1 MKKLALLTTG
11 IAILLSASFAR
22 TYGKHRWTDQSPA
35 YDVIFTNAHVV
46 DGSGNPWFDADVGV
60 RGDRIAAVGNLGD
73 ARAIRTID
81 VHHRI
86 LAPGFIDL
94 LGASDWDL
102 LVDPRAAS
110 KVTQGITLLV
120 SGEGTS
126 VAPASDRTL
135 EERKRL
141 FDKYHVTADWH
152 SLQDFFNRLE
162 ASPPTIHFATFVGAG
177 GLRDLVV
184 GRQNR
189 PATAAELSEMER
201 LTAEAMEQG
210 AFGLSTSLMY
220 VPDRFAR
227 TDEIIALARVAAHFG
242 GIYATHQRSQGDGLN
257 ASMMEVLQ
265 IARETRIPTHIFHLK
280 IAYRQNWGGMPALVE
295 RIAAARREGLD
306 ITADVYPYVA
316 ASADMDA
323 LMPLWVREGGTEKML
338 GRLRDPALREQVKRD
353 LSLSTIEWE
362 NEYYG
367 VGGADGILVSSVINP
382 SLKPFVGRRLSEIA
396 KEQNKDP
403 MDVLMDIVIADRGA
417 TGFVSF
423 LTDEPDIRL
432 ALIQPWSAFS
442 TDSPIAALDGPLSEG
457 LPHPRAYGSFPRI
470 LGRYTRDEHVLNL
483 EDAVRKATSLPAQIL
498 KIRDRGLVREGYH
511 ADLVIFDPNTVI
523 DHATYENPHQYSTGI
538 DYVMVDGMVVVDE
551 GKITAARPGKVLRG
565 PGYQR
570 R

>member
-1 MKKLALLTTG
+1 MQKIALSVAG
-11 IAILLSASFAR
+11 IAILLSVSVATHGRHRRTEVAPSYDLLIANAR
-22 TYGKHRWTDQSPA
+22 
-35 YDVIFTNAHVV
+35 VV
-46 DGSGNPWFDADVGV
+46 DGTGNPWFDADVGI
-60 RGDRIAAVGNLGD
+60 RGDRIVAVGNLRSVN
-73 ARAIRTID
+73 ATRTID
-81 VHHRI
+81 AHHRI

-94 LGASDWDL
+94 LGASDWEL

-120 SGEGTS
+120 SGEGSS

-135 EERKRL
+135 GEQKRL

-162 ASPPTIHFATFVGAG
+162 ANPPTIHFATFVGAG
-177 GLRDLVV
+177 GLRNLVI
-184 GRQNR
+184 GKQNR
-189 PATAAELSEMER
+189 PATTTELAEMER
-201 LTAEAMEQG
+201 LTAESMEQG
-210 AFGLSTSLMY
+210 AFGISTSLMY
-220 VPDRFAR
+220 VPDRFAG
-227 TDEIIALARVAAHFG
+227 TDEIIALARVAARYG
-242 GIYATHQRSQGDGLN
+242 GIYATHQRSLGDGLY
-257 ASMMEVLQ
+257 ASMTEVLQ
-265 IARETRIPTHIFHLK
+265 IAREARIPTHIFHLK

-295 RIAAARREGLD
+295 RIAAARRDGLD

-316 ASADMDA
+316 ASAGMDA

-338 GRLRDPALREQVKRD
+338 GRLRDPTLREQIKKD
-353 LSLSTIEWE
+353 LSVSTTEWE

-367 VGGADGILVSSVINP
+367 VGGADGILVSSVIDP
-382 SLKPFVGRRLSEIA
+382 SLRLFVGQRLSDIA
-396 KEQNKDP
+396 KKQNRDP

-432 ALIQPWSAFS
+432 ALRQPWSAFS
-442 TDSPIAALDGPLSEG
+442 TDSPIAAVDGPLSEG

-470 LGRYTRDEHVLNL
+470 LGRYTREEHVLNL

-498 KIRDRGLVREGYH
+498 GIRDRGLVREGYH
-511 ADLVIFDPNTVI
+511 ADLVIFDPNTVT
-523 DHATYENPHQYSTGI
+523 DRATYENPHQYSTGI
-538 DYVMVDGMVVVDE
+538 DYVMVDGTVVVDD

-565 PGYQR
+565 PGYPR